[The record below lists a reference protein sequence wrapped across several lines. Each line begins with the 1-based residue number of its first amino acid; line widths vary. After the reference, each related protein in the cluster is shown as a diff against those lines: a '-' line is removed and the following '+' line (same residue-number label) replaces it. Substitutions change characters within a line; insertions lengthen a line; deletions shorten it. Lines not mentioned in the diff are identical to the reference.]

1 MAAYRFGAVA
11 HGLAFGGRK
20 PDTAGAATVIPQ
32 QRQRIASHTFPQSRV
47 QRKVLFGYPG
57 EGCLAFGLES
67 VRARQ
72 KLLALA
78 GQGCMFRALGRLSG
92 GQRFGGAAAG
102 ALQLFQRQHR
112 LERPV
117 LQRGQMPLERFDVR
131 LEILQLLWVS
141 HAAAI
146 ERALGSFELGP
157 LTGHAQLGFLD
168 GRLPSLQVGT
178 GLLVSRPGGAHGRR
192 AAQKSI
198 DLRQPGVRPVDSQI
212 KLLQAVEAGGAGHA
226 WIIVCGAP
234 GGYLPAIARSSP
246 ETYNSAMDRRER
258 WIAVACASAT
268 ALATLVPYLVAWR
281 LAPQGTAFTGFLLNP
296 IDGFSYLAK
305 MRQGL
310 DGSWLF
316 HLPYAAEHG
325 AGVFLYPYY
334 LLLGHVAGVL
344 RVQPIVVLHAARLV
358 AASLMFVAVY
368 RALEEFLPNR
378 RWRWY
383 AYGLCLIG
391 GGWGW
396 LAVPFGMVASDLS
409 IPETTPFLSSYSNA
423 HFPLATAAYL
433 LATVAVL
440 GRTVRRRRWWT
451 ASAACGAVLALVL
464 PFVLLPAG
472 AVLVTG
478 VALLAGMERPANWWA
493 GVRPR
498 LPALVAFAAGA
509 APIAIYDAWILLT
522 RPDLAKW
529 TAQNSTPS
537 PSPVAYLI
545 GFAPLLLLGGWAFTL
560 QARRR
565 TSPWL
570 LAGWA
575 AVQLLLLY
583 APLALQ
589 RRLALG
595 AFLPLAALAALG
607 AAELTGRRGRLIAL
621 VIFITAV
628 PSNLLVIA
636 AGLGGVARGEPLL
649 VQSDAEACASAW
661 LDANAASDSLVLA
674 GETHSNRLPAQ
685 AGVRVLYGHPFETP
699 DAESER
705 ALVLSL
711 YDDSTSLAA
720 AIATLEG
727 RGIDFVVYGPEERGL
742 GPAAWPEQLRRVADC
757 GDVGVFEVPAP

>member
-1 MAAYRFGAVA
+1 
-11 HGLAFGGRK
+11 
-20 PDTAGAATVIPQ
+20 
-32 QRQRIASHTFPQSRV
+32 
-47 QRKVLFGYPG
+47 
-57 EGCLAFGLES
+57 
-67 VRARQ
+67 
-72 KLLALA
+72 
-78 GQGCMFRALGRLSG
+78 
-92 GQRFGGAAAG
+92 
-102 ALQLFQRQHR
+102 
-112 LERPV
+112 
-117 LQRGQMPLERFDVR
+117 
-131 LEILQLLWVS
+131 
-141 HAAAI
+141 
-146 ERALGSFELGP
+146 
-157 LTGHAQLGFLD
+157 
-168 GRLPSLQVGT
+168 
-178 GLLVSRPGGAHGRR
+178 
-192 AAQKSI
+192 
-198 DLRQPGVRPVDSQI
+198 
-212 KLLQAVEAGGAGHA
+212 
-226 WIIVCGAP
+226 
-234 GGYLPAIARSSP
+234 
-246 ETYNSAMDRRER
+246 MDRRER
-258 WIAVACASAT
+258 WIAVACACAM

-296 IDGFSYLAK
+296 VDGFSYLAK

-316 HLPYAAEHG
+316 HLPFAAEHG

-334 LLLGHVAGVL
+334 LLLGHLAAL
-344 RVQPIVVLHAARLV
+344 LKVQLVVVLHAARLV
-358 AASLMFVAVY
+358 AAILMFVAVY
-368 RALEEFLPNR
+368 RALEEFLPDR
-378 RWRWY
+378 RGRWY

-433 LATVAVL
+433 MATVAVL
-440 GRTVRRRRWWT
+440 GRTVGRRRWWA

-464 PFVLLPAG
+464 PFVLLPAA

-478 VALLAGMERPANWWA
+478 VAILARMERPADWWA

-498 LPALVAFAAGA
+498 LPSLAAFAGGA

-537 PSPVAYLI
+537 PSLIAYLI
-545 GFAPLLLLGGWAFTL
+545 GFAPLLLLGGWAFTR

-595 AFLPLAALAALG
+595 VYLPLAALAALG

-636 AGLGGVARGEPLL
+636 AGLGGVARGESIL
-649 VQSDAEACASAW
+649 VQSDGEACASAW
-661 LDANAASDSLVLA
+661 LDANAALDSLVLA

-699 DAESER
+699 DAEAER
-705 ALVLSL
+705 SLVLSL

-720 AIATLEG
+720 AISTLEA
-727 RGIDFVVYGPEERGL
+727 RGVDFVVFGPEERAL